1 MAQSIL
7 SLHLVVERQNVIG
20 GYFESQHTAIP
31 FEFRGNPNQAI
42 AMLRDLLHN
51 QAQRQ
56 SVKTSRPALSLPP
69 DVGWHDIV
77 IEMADET
84 ASIWCR
90 GKRVAHNV
98 SYKEMGFQDLKRKIP
113 NIRWDYMQ
121 KLAGY
126 NCIEPQGNNSAG
138 SLKKQVSELRHD
150 LRGFFKISE
159 DPFHP
164 FQIGG
169 FYMPRFKI
177 KIKRHKNEIKDISIE
192 TL

>member
-20 GYFESQHTAIP
+20 GYFESQQTAIP
-31 FEFRGNPNQAI
+31 FEFRGNPNRAT
-42 AMLRDLLHN
+42 AMLRNLLHD

-56 SVKTSRPALSLPP
+56 SIKPSKPALSLSP
-69 DVGWHDIV
+69 DVGWHDIA
-77 IEMADET
+77 IEMAEET

-90 GKRVAHNV
+90 GKLVAHDV
-98 SYKEMGFQDLKRKIP
+98 SYKEMGFQDLKRKMP

-121 KLAGY
+121 KLAR
-126 NCIEPQGNNSAG
+126 NSCLEPQGNDFAG
-138 SLKKQVSELRHD
+138 NLKKQVSELRHD

-177 KIKRHKNEIKDISIE
+177 KIKRHKNEIKGITIE
-192 TL
+192 NL